1 MYGSNG
7 EYMIR
12 AAAVRKLG
20 VPFLDMINRGIM
32 PPTIPRFADGGIV
45 GTVSSLDTGPRSLG
59 SLDINLGGDVFQ
71 VFADAGQ
78 ADGIRLAA
86 KKFGRTQR

>member
-1 MYGSNG
+1 MLNH
-7 EYMIR
+7 
-12 AAAVRKLG
+12 
-20 VPFLDMINRGIM
+20 GI
-32 PPTIPRFADGGIV
+32 PIPRFADGGMV

-86 KKFGRTQR
+86 KKFGRTKR